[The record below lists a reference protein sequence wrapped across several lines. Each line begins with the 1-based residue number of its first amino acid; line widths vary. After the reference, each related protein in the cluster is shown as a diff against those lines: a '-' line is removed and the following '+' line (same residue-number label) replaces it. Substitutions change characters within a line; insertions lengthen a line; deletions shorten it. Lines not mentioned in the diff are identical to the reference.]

1 MSNEIFTDKFMPAI
15 LRIRDPDDDE
25 VELQNQ
31 QVAIQVYQQPY
42 DRKPYEMDDNR
53 ISNEEIR
60 LDKVETEVMV
70 NHPGQEV

>member
-42 DRKPYEMDDNR
+42 NRKPYEMDDNR